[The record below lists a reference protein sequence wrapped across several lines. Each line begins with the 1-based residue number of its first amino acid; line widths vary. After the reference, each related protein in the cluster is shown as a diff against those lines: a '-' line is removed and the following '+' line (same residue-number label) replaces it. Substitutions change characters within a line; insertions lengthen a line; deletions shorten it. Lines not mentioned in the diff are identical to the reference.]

1 MITIYLIFLLPIVS
15 SAFQTFDNFNN
26 KCKRTSKRLMAKIK
40 YCPYLKNQKNYIV
53 YRYNQTNISM
63 NKKIR
68 YLKVINRK
76 KMKNIYDQNLIDETI
91 SRSSSN
97 ISDELVEE
105 IKESLAFLIDINKE
119 YSIFLSLIITEIIKQ
134 KLNQNLVSN
143 VDLHKKIQTI
153 IIRNILIPMAI
164 HDIYHIFFTVIFKH

>member
-1 MITIYLIFLLPIVS
+1 
-15 SAFQTFDNFNN
+15 
-26 KCKRTSKRLMAKIK
+26 
-40 YCPYLKNQKNYIV
+40 
-53 YRYNQTNISM
+53 M

-76 KMKNIYDQNLIDETI
+76 KMKNIYDKNLLDETI

-119 YSIFLSLIITEIIKQ
+119 YSIFLSLIIAEIIKQ
-134 KLNQNLVSN
+134 KLNQNLVNN

-153 IIRNILIPMAI
+153 ILRNILIPMAI
-164 HDIYHIFFTVIFKH
+164 HEIYHIFFTVIFKH